1 MDEFDAQMY
10 DCHLPGKWRMT
21 MFCPQIRPKVD
32 PESWPLMAT
41 DLNPEVPEF
50 VPTFVTSVPQPIKEE
65 EVRYEL
71 WGLQSTYRVRGEIVG
86 VYLPFQLERTLQLC
100 ARW

>member
-1 MDEFDAQMY
+1 MFLG
-10 DCHLPGKWRMT
+10 LPDPYPDPWIHIRIRIWTKISQILYIGYV
-21 MFCPQIRPKVD
+21 FCPQIRPKVD

-65 EVRYEL
+65 EVRFL
-71 WGLQSTYRVRGEIVG
+71 SCGSTE
-86 VYLPFQLERTLQLC
+86 
-100 ARW
+100 